1 MLNGEG
7 KDGRLGEILWWG
19 HFDPD
24 YSRNRILRR
33 LLLAQGWRLRDFS
46 PRLGPLGDIEAALR
60 GMAPPDL
67 VWVPCFRQRD
77 VAAARRWSRRHGVPL
92 LFDPLISAFDKQ
104 VFERGKFP
112 ADSRQG
118 RRLRTWEGRLLR
130 SADLLLADTQA
141 HAEFFCEVLGVARQ
155 KLCVVPVGAEEELF
169 RPQPFP
175 VRGPDAPLEA
185 LFFGSF
191 IPLQGPQVI
200 VEAARRYQGPPV
212 LWTLVG
218 AGPLL
223 AECRERAADLP
234 QVRFEGWVP
243 YPELPER
250 IARADIL
257 LGIFGTTAKAARVVP
272 NKVYQAA
279 ACGRPLVTLRSAAY
293 PPELLAQADSGFS
306 WVPPG
311 DPAALAAAVAA
322 LAAERANLPRRGA
335 AARASYDKYLSVAHI
350 RNQLAAALTSLG
362 LQPESQGNG

>member
-1 MLNGEG
+1 
-7 KDGRLGEILWWG
+7 
-19 HFDPD
+19 
-24 YSRNRILRR
+24 
-33 LLLAQGWRLRDFS
+33 
-46 PRLGPLGDIEAALR
+46 
-60 GMAPPDL
+60 MA
-67 VWVPCFRQRD
+67 CRFC
-77 VAAARRWSRRHGVPL
+77 
-92 LFDPLISAFDKQ
+92 FDPLISAYDKQ

-118 RRLRTWEGRLLR
+118 RRLRTWEARLLR
-130 SADLLLADTQA
+130 SGGLR
-141 HAEFFCEVLGVARQ
+141 LGRHRRPMPNFSARSLVSPRQ

-243 YPELPER
+243 YPELPAR

-279 ACGRPLVTLRSAAY
+279 ACGRPLVTLRSPAY